1 MPRTITVKGSGK
13 AAAKPDYAV
22 LSITLEAKNMDYE
35 AAMDQAGT
43 QLEQLKTSLTEAGFE
58 RDAVKTA
65 NFNVRTE
72 YRHTQDER
80 GNYRN
85 EFDGYVVSHAL
96 KLSFDLDTE
105 RLNRALSTIASSL
118 SNPQLN
124 IVFSVKDSASV
135 NDALLQSAAEN
146 ARKRAD
152 VLCAASGVK
161 LGALLSI
168 DYTWGERGIFSRSAF
183 DMSAE
188 SMPLMARAKAPD
200 ILPED
205 IDYEDEA
212 TFVWEIQD

>member
-1 MPRTITVKGSGK
+1 MSRTITVKGSGK
-13 AAAKPDYAV
+13 ASAKPDYAV
-22 LSITLEAKNMDYE
+22 LAISLEAKHMDYE
-35 AAMDQAGT
+35 AAMDKAGT
-43 QLEQLKTSLTEAGFE
+43 QLEQLKNSLTEAGFE

-65 NFNVRTE
+65 HFNVRTD

-85 EFDGYVVSHAL
+85 EFDGYVVSHSL

-105 RLNRALSTIASSL
+105 RLTQALSTIAASL

-124 IVFSVKDSASV
+124 IVFAIKDPSAV
-135 NDALLQSAAEN
+135 NDELLRSAAEN

-152 VLCAASGVK
+152 VLCEAAGVK
-161 LGALLSI
+161 RGPLLSI
-168 DYTWGERGIFSRSAF
+168 DYTWADRGIFSRTAF

-188 SMPLMARAKAPD
+188 SMPLMARGKAPD

-205 IDYEDEA
+205 IDCEDEA
-212 TFVWEIQD
+212 TFVWEIEA